1 MPNDVALE
9 TLIPT
14 ELDEALGKL
23 AAARGTSKSILV
35 REALADYVLSEE
47 AFAAAVEE
55 GRADVRAGRVVAHD
69 DVMREIRELID
80 SKR

>member
-23 AAARGTSKSILV
+23 AAARGTSKATLV